1 MWIPSVYRYFMKITD
16 PGQIQERPNPGPG
29 KMRAFLAPEKSL
41 SRSFAASQEQRKCQL
56 EVGDPN
62 KLKYEN

>member
-1 MWIPSVYRYFMKITD
+1 MKITD

-41 SRSFAASQEQRKCQL
+41 SRSFAASQEQLKCQL